1 MSAELK
7 KDIHKILVEDF
18 SRMMRFD
25 KVTGL
30 LPSVTHRGKTIT
42 KRFSGM
48 PFIGDNYGEY
58 SPKILIVGSDIGSD
72 ECVRNNT
79 KDVNGTPL
87 YYHDFHSKREN
98 CVNVAY
104 KAHLAGT
111 YMTALYLLRNC
122 DEFKAMWQESMCGI
136 TAQGALKRLNAS
148 QIAEVAH
155 AIALTNLHTF
165 VTVNRKGKS
174 GADDR
179 NWIDH
184 DKEFAIFIEEVKC
197 FAPDIIILQAIN
209 SMTNE
214 DIEQIKQAV
223 KGVAV
228 YKLTHPS
235 TRRKGGRIV
244 HNLIIDPLREQGYKE
259 EKL

>member
-1 MSAELK
+1 MSTKLK

-18 SRMMRFD
+18 SKAMGFNED
-25 KVTGL
+25 TGL
-30 LPSVTHRGKTIT
+30 LPNGE

-48 PFIGDNYGEY
+48 PFIGNDYGKFY
-58 SPKILIVGSDIGSD
+58 SKILIVGEDIGSD
-72 ECVRNNT
+72 ECVKNNT
-79 KDVNGTPL
+79 KDINGTPL

-98 CVNVAY
+98 CVNMAGKY
-104 KAHLAGT
+104 NAHLAGT

-122 DEFKAMWQESMCGI
+122 DKFKDMWKESMCEK
-136 TAQGALKRLNAS
+136 TAHWALKMLSAS
-148 QIAEVAH
+148 QIAEIAH
-155 AIALTNLHTF
+155 AIALTNLHKF
-165 VTVNRKGKS
+165 VTVVRPGKS
-174 GADDR
+174 GDQDR

>member
-1 MSAELK
+1 MSTELEVA
-7 KDIHKILVEDF
+7 IRKILVKDF
-18 SRMMRFD
+18 SKAMGFNEE
-25 KVTGL
+25 TGL
-30 LPSVTHRGKTIT
+30 LPNGK

-48 PFIGDNYGEY
+48 PFVGFRY
-58 SPKILIVGSDIGSD
+58 SEQTPKILIVGEDIGSD
-72 ECVRNNT
+72 ECVINST
-79 KDVNGTPL
+79 KDVNGTLL

-98 CVNVAY
+98 CVNMAGKY
-104 KAHLAGT
+104 YAHLAGT

-122 DEFKAMWQESMCGI
+122 DKFKDMWEESMCDK
-136 TAQGALKRLNAS
+136 TAHWALKMLSAS
-148 QIAEVAH
+148 QIAEIAH
-155 AIALTNLHTF
+155 AIALTNLHKF
-165 VTVNRKGKS
+165 VAVVRTGKS
-174 GADDR
+174 GDQDR

-259 EKL
+259 ETL